1 MNDELFQLA
10 RRMPKA
16 ELHLHIEGSL
26 EPDMAFRLAERN
38 GMKLPYPNVETLRAA
53 YAFNNL
59 QEFLDVYYS
68 GMSVLRTEEDFYDL
82 TRAYLERAHRDNVVH
97 VEMFFDPQAH
107 LERGIPM
114 DVQINGIHRALEH
127 GKEQLG
133 ISFKLILSFL
143 RHLSEEHAF
152 NTLEMAAPFLTQVDG
167 FGLDSSE
174 LGNPPEKFTRVFAE
188 CRRLGFKITAHAG
201 EEGPPGYVH
210 QALDVLSVDRID
222 HGNQSLEDAALV
234 QRLAE
239 EGKTLTLCPLS
250 NLKLRVV
257 KTMDQHPILTM
268 LNQRL
273 KATVNSDDPAY
284 FGGYINDNY
293 RALLEHLP
301 VTRTHLYQLA
311 RNAFEGAWISAEEK
325 IEHLSRLDRV
335 FSPV

>member
-1 MNDELFQLA
+1 
-10 RRMPKA
+10 
-16 ELHLHIEGSL
+16 
-26 EPDMAFRLAERN
+26 
-38 GMKLPYPNVETLRAA
+38 
-53 YAFNNL
+53 
-59 QEFLDVYYS
+59 
-68 GMSVLRTEEDFYDL
+68 
-82 TRAYLERAHRDNVVH
+82 
-97 VEMFFDPQAH
+97 
-107 LERGIPM
+107 
-114 DVQINGIHRALEH
+114 
-127 GKEQLG
+127 
-133 ISFKLILSFL
+133 
-143 RHLSEEHAF
+143 
-152 NTLEMAAPFLTQVDG
+152 
-167 FGLDSSE
+167 
-174 LGNPPEKFTRVFAE
+174 
-188 CRRLGFKITAHAG
+188 
-201 EEGPPGYVH
+201 
-210 QALDVLSVDRID
+210 VDRID

-325 IEHLSRLDRV
+325 TEHLSRLDRV